1 MADAALVTD
10 THALVYW
17 TARSQRLSKRALRH
31 FEACER
37 QEAILYVPAAVIWE
51 TALLARAGR
60 LGEDRPIRTYF
71 NDLFSNPAY
80 QPLDLTPEQVY
91 LAAENFPAG
100 DPFDAL
106 IAAAAM
112 SLDLPLLTR
121 DARLQASPEIRTV
134 W

>member
-1 MADAALVTD
+1 MAEPALVTD
-10 THALVYW
+10 THALIYW
-17 TARSQRLSKRALRH
+17 GARSGRLSRRALLH

-37 QEAILYVPAAVIWE
+37 REAILYVPAAVIWE
-51 TALLARAGR
+51 TAMLSRAGR
-60 LGEDRPIRTYF
+60 LGEKRPIRSIF
-71 NDLFSNPAY
+71 EDLFSNPAY
-80 QPLDLTPEQVY
+80 QPLDLTPEQVF
-91 LAAENFPAG
+91 LAAETFPTG

-121 DARLQASPEIRTV
+121 DAKLQSSGAVRTI